1 MCGNEPR
8 QASPASGMS
17 GRPLRMRADQS
28 WPQCGQSYHAI
39 TQVLSAVGATLCPQS
54 GQFID
59 AVAESNLAMP
69 REGATT
75 MPRWGSI
82 ACARVEPTV

>member
-1 MCGNEPR
+1 
-8 QASPASGMS
+8 
-17 GRPLRMRADQS
+17 MRADQS

-59 AVAESNLAMP
+59 AVAESSLAMP